1 MPVTLV
7 DRLPLPNLKVYTAG
21 SVSLLSIAV
30 YYALSVTSDPNWR
43 SNATLGRQD
52 AMEPAGEERALPA
65 PALGASRNVSEQ
77 FVDVLTFMMQEPLC
91 MWTLINIAYC
101 SLAVFGFGV
110 QRLVFGQLRV
120 AEAQRV
126 KDKFW
131 NYVFYKFIFVFGVI
145 NVQYMDEVLLWCS
158 WFTLVGFLH
167 LLGQLC
173 KDRYEYL
180 SSSPNTGGWAHVR
193 LACLLGGILAAATAL
208 LGAAAAWGLP
218 AGRDTFAFMAAEC
231 ILVLVAVLHVAARYV
246 LQLYEAD
253 VAGPA
258 AYYTHLVFDSVSL
271 VVELLHVLHMVVYSN
286 MLVSMASLVLLMQL
300 RHLLHEL
307 QARVRRHRLYTELA
321 THMSRNYP
329 MASKEEVEK
338 NQDNCAICWEPMK
351 EARKLPCS
359 HLFHNSC
366 LCQWVQ
372 QDASCPT
379 CRRALAAAGAARP
392 HSDAAARHP
401 NHLFHFDGSRYVSW
415 LPSFSV
421 EVTRVR
427 PEAALAGAQLD
438 AAAAQLQLM
447 FPQYSRH
454 ALASDLARTRSADLT
469 LDNILEG
476 RLPERPD
483 MIVPEP
489 INPSVI
495 APEPTP
501 APVPSS
507 PALVVPSTPAPVVPS
522 SPVPVLSSS
531 PAPVMP
537 SSPAPE
543 TSSSPAPIAASSP
556 APVAASS
563 PAPVLVDVA
572 TVTATSA
579 GPFASAPSGSW
590 SPRGLYE
597 LDDSPGVR
605 FSGTAEEREQALA
618 RRKEALLSAARRRY
632 LDRVAR
638 VAPPP
643 THVSPAPQAP
653 PH

>member
-43 SNATLGRQD
+43 ANSTLARQD
-52 AMEPAGEERALPA
+52 SMESGQGEQRPIPAQLQSNGT
-65 PALGASRNVSEQ
+65 RNVSEQ
-77 FVDVLTFMMQEPLC
+77 FVDVITFMMQEPLC

-101 SLAVFGFGV
+101 SLAVFGFAV
-110 QRLVFGQLRV
+110 QRLVFGPLRV

-180 SSSPNTGGWAHVR
+180 SSSPHTGGWAHVR
-193 LACLLGGILAAATAL
+193 LACLLAGILAAAAAL
-208 LGAAAAWGLP
+208 LAAAAVWGLP

-231 ILVLVAVLHVAARYV
+231 VLVLVSALHVAARYA
-246 LQLYEAD
+246 LALCAAD
-253 VAGPA
+253 AAGAA
-258 AYYTHLVFDSVSL
+258 AYYVALGFEAAAL
-271 VVELLHVLHMVVYSN
+271 LAELALAAAQVAQCS
-286 MLVSMASLVLLMQL
+286 MLVSMASLVLLLQL

-307 QARVRRHRLYTELA
+307 QARLRRHRLYTALA

-379 CRRALAAAGAARP
+379 CRRALAAGPAAPRQ
-392 HSDAAARHP
+392 DAARHP

-447 FPQYSRH
+447 FPQHSRA
-454 ALASDLARTRSADLT
+454 ALAADLARTRSADLT

-476 RLPERPD
+476 RLPPA
-483 MIVPEP
+483 
-489 INPSVI
+489 
-495 APEPTP
+495 APP
-501 APVPSS
+501 APR
-507 PALVVPSTPAPVVPS
+507 PAPP
-522 SPVPVLSSS
+522 PPR
-531 PAPVMP
+531 PAPAR
-537 SSPAPE
+537 SD
-543 TSSSPAPIAASSP
+543 AATM
-556 APVAASS
+556 AAEPV
-563 PAPVLVDVA
+563 DG
-572 TVTATSA
+572 VT
-579 GPFASAPSGSW
+579 
-590 SPRGLYE
+590 
-597 LDDSPGVR
+597 R
-605 FSGTAEEREQALA
+605 FSRCAAEREAQLR
-618 RRKEALLSAARRRY
+618 RRKQQLVEAARRRY
-632 LDRVAR
+632 LAR
-638 VAPPP
+638 LAPR
-643 THVSPAPQAP
+643 S
-653 PH
+653 

>member
-1 MPVTLV
+1 MPVTLI

-43 SNATLGRQD
+43 ANSTIGRQD
-52 AMEPAGEERALPA
+52 SSESGQGEQRPIPAQLLANGT
-65 PALGASRNVSEQ
+65 RNVSEQ
-77 FVDVLTFMMQEPLC
+77 FVDVITFMMQEPLC

-101 SLAVFGFGV
+101 SLAVFGFAV
-110 QRLVFGQLRV
+110 QRLVFGPLRV

-167 LLGQLC
+167 LLAQLC

-193 LACLLGGILAAATAL
+193 LACLLAGILAAASAL
-208 LGAAAAWGLP
+208 LAAAAAWGLP

-231 ILVLVAVLHVAARYV
+231 VLVLVCALHVSARYA
-246 LQLYEAD
+246 LQLARAD
-253 VAGPA
+253 AAGA
-258 AYYTHLVFDSVSL
+258 LAYYTHLLFDAAAL
-271 VVELLHVLHMVVYSN
+271 VAELAHVVHMVAHSN
-286 MLVSMASLVLLMQL
+286 MLVSMASLVLLLQL
-300 RHLLHEL
+300 RQLLAAL
-307 QARVRRHRLYTELA
+307 QARLRRHRLYAALHS
-321 THMSRNYP
+321 HMSRNYP

-379 CRRALAAAGAARP
+379 CRRALAAGPAAPRP
-392 HSDAAARHP
+392 DAARHP

-427 PEAALAGAQLD
+427 PDAGGAALDAAGAQLD

-447 FPQYSRH
+447 FPQHSRA
-454 ALASDLARTRSADLT
+454 ALAADLQRTRSADLT

-476 RLPERPD
+476 RLP
-483 MIVPEP
+483 
-489 INPSVI
+489 
-495 APEPTP
+495 AAP
-501 APVPSS
+501 APR
-507 PALVVPSTPAPVVPS
+507 AAAPAPRP
-522 SPVPVLSSS
+522 PP
-531 PAPVMP
+531 PP
-537 SSPAPE
+537 PE
-543 TSSSPAPIAASSP
+543 RADAAGS
-556 APVAASS
+556 
-563 PAPVLVDVA
+563 DD
-572 TVTATSA
+572 A
-579 GPFASAPSGSW
+579 G
-590 SPRGLYE
+590 
-597 LDDSPGVR
+597 R
-605 FSGTAEEREQALA
+605 FSRCAAEREAQLR
-618 RRKEALLSAARRRY
+618 RRKQQLLEAARRRY
-632 LDRVAR
+632 LAR
-638 VAPPP
+638 LAPR
-643 THVSPAPQAP
+643 S
-653 PH
+653 

>member
-21 SVSLLSIAV
+21 SVSVLSIAV

-43 SNATLGRQD
+43 ANVTLGRQD
-52 AMEPAGEERALPA
+52 AMEPGEGEPRLVPA
-65 PALGASRNVSEQ
+65 PTHNNATRNVSEQ
-77 FVDVLTFMMQEPLC
+77 FVDVMTFMMQEPLC

-101 SLAVFGFGV
+101 ALAVFGFGV

-193 LACLLGGILAAATAL
+193 LACLLAGLLTAATMLLAAATAF
-208 LGAAAAWGLP
+208 GLP

-231 ILVLVAVLHVAARYV
+231 VLVQVSVLHVAARYA
-246 LQLYEAD
+246 LQLREAD
-253 VAGPA
+253 VAGPL
-258 AYYTHLVFDSVSL
+258 AYYTHLIFDSVAL
-271 VVELLHVLHMVVYSN
+271 VVELLHVLHMVVFSN

-307 QARVRRHRLYTELA
+307 QARLRRHRLYSELA

-379 CRRALAAAGAARP
+379 CRRALAGAARAP
-392 HSDAAARHP
+392 PAARHP
-401 NHLFHFDGSRYVSW
+401 NHLFHFDGSRY
-415 LPSFSV
+415 
-421 EVTRVR
+421 
-427 PEAALAGAQLD
+427 
-438 AAAAQLQLM
+438 
-447 FPQYSRH
+447 
-454 ALASDLARTRSADLT
+454 
-469 LDNILEG
+469 
-476 RLPERPD
+476 
-483 MIVPEP
+483 
-489 INPSVI
+489 
-495 APEPTP
+495 
-501 APVPSS
+501 
-507 PALVVPSTPAPVVPS
+507 
-522 SPVPVLSSS
+522 
-531 PAPVMP
+531 
-537 SSPAPE
+537 
-543 TSSSPAPIAASSP
+543 
-556 APVAASS
+556 
-563 PAPVLVDVA
+563 
-572 TVTATSA
+572 
-579 GPFASAPSGSW
+579 GS
-590 SPRGLYE
+590 
-597 LDDSPGVR
+597 
-605 FSGTAEEREQALA
+605 
-618 RRKEALLSAARRRY
+618 
-632 LDRVAR
+632 
-638 VAPPP
+638 
-643 THVSPAPQAP
+643 
-653 PH
+653 

>member
-21 SVSLLSIAV
+21 SVSVLSIAV

-43 SNATLGRQD
+43 ANVTLGRQD
-52 AMEPAGEERALPA
+52 AMEPGEGEPRLVPA
-65 PALGASRNVSEQ
+65 PTHNNATRNVSEQ
-77 FVDVLTFMMQEPLC
+77 FVDVMTFMMQEPLC

-101 SLAVFGFGV
+101 ALAVFGFGV

-193 LACLLGGILAAATAL
+193 LACLLAGLLTAATMLLAAATAF
-208 LGAAAAWGLP
+208 GLP

-231 ILVLVAVLHVAARYV
+231 VLVQVSVLHVAARYA
-246 LQLYEAD
+246 LQLREAD
-253 VAGPA
+253 VAGPL
-258 AYYTHLVFDSVSL
+258 AYYTHLIFDSVAL
-271 VVELLHVLHMVVYSN
+271 VVELLHVLHMVVFSN

-307 QARVRRHRLYTELA
+307 QARLRRHRLYSELA

-379 CRRALAAAGAARP
+379 CRRALAGAARAP
-392 HSDAAARHP
+392 PAARHP

-421 EVTRVR
+421 EVTRV
-427 PEAALAGAQLD
+427 PGEAAD
-438 AAAAQLQLM
+438 
-447 FPQYSRH
+447 RK
-454 ALASDLARTRSADLT
+454 
-469 LDNILEG
+469 
-476 RLPERPD
+476 
-483 MIVPEP
+483 
-489 INPSVI
+489 SV
-495 APEPTP
+495 
-501 APVPSS
+501 V
-507 PALVVPSTPAPVVPS
+507 
-522 SPVPVLSSS
+522 
-531 PAPVMP
+531 
-537 SSPAPE
+537 
-543 TSSSPAPIAASSP
+543 
-556 APVAASS
+556 
-563 PAPVLVDVA
+563 
-572 TVTATSA
+572 
-579 GPFASAPSGSW
+579 
-590 SPRGLYE
+590 
-597 LDDSPGVR
+597 
-605 FSGTAEEREQALA
+605 
-618 RRKEALLSAARRRY
+618 
-632 LDRVAR
+632 
-638 VAPPP
+638 
-643 THVSPAPQAP
+643 
-653 PH
+653 

>member
-43 SNATLGRQD
+43 VNATQGRLD
-52 AMEPAGEERALPA
+52 AMAEPDEGEKLTMAAAPVLAGN
-65 PALGASRNVSEQ
+65 GTRNVSEQ
-77 FVDVLTFMMQEPLC
+77 FVDVMTFMMQEPLC

-193 LACLLGGILAAATAL
+193 LASLLGGILVAATAL

-231 ILVLVAVLHVAARYV
+231 ILVLVSVLHVVARYV
-246 LQLYEAD
+246 LQMYECD
-253 VAGPA
+253 VAGPV
-258 AYYTHLVFDSVSL
+258 AYYTHLVFDSVCL
-271 VVELLHVLHMVVYSN
+271 VVELVHVVHMVVYSN

-307 QARVRRHRLYTELA
+307 QARVRRHRLYTSLA

-379 CRRALAAAGAARP
+379 CRRALAAAQRHHDP
-392 HSDAAARHP
+392 PPARHP

-427 PEAALAGAQLD
+427 GEVVGAGPVPAPGAGPGAGPGGAALAGA
-438 AAAAQLQLM
+438 AAQLQHM
-447 FPQYSRH
+447 FPQYSLA
-454 ALASDLARTRSADLT
+454 ALAADLARTASADLT

-476 RLPERPD
+476 RLAPPT
-483 MIVPEP
+483 PEP
-489 INPSVI
+489 
-495 APEPTP
+495 P
-501 APVPSS
+501 APPAP
-507 PALVVPSTPAPVVPS
+507 PALQ
-522 SPVPVLSSS
+522 
-531 PAPVMP
+531 
-537 SSPAPE
+537 
-543 TSSSPAPIAASSP
+543 
-556 APVAASS
+556 
-563 PAPVLVDVA
+563 DVA
-572 TVTATSA
+572 TSTVEPWRAPADLPSTSSAATATLDRENRGTGHRRIEPEHFDSDDDAGSSSGFSCSA
-579 GPFASAPSGSW
+579 
-590 SPRGLYE
+590 
-597 LDDSPGVR
+597 V
-605 FSGTAEEREQALA
+605 EREVLLA
-618 RRKEALLSAARRRY
+618 RRKARLVASARRRY
-632 LDRVAR
+632 LERAASSAAR
-638 VAPPP
+638 AA
-643 THVSPAPQAP
+643 SPAPPAP
-653 PH
+653 AHS

>member
-21 SVSLLSIAV
+21 SVSVLSIAV

-43 SNATLGRQD
+43 ANATLGRQD
-52 AMEPAGEERALPA
+52 AMEPGEGEPRLVPA
-65 PALGASRNVSEQ
+65 PTHNNATRNVSEQ
-77 FVDVLTFMMQEPLC
+77 FVDVMTFMMQEPLC

-101 SLAVFGFGV
+101 ALAVFGFGV

-193 LACLLGGILAAATAL
+193 LACPL
-208 LGAAAAWGLP
+208 
-218 AGRDTFAFMAAEC
+218 
-231 ILVLVAVLHVAARYV
+231 
-246 LQLYEAD
+246 
-253 VAGPA
+253 
-258 AYYTHLVFDSVSL
+258 AYYTHLIFDSVAL
-271 VVELLHVLHMVVYSN
+271 VVELLHVLHMVVFSN

-307 QARVRRHRLYTELA
+307 QARLRRHRLYSELA

-379 CRRALAAAGAARP
+379 CRRALAGAARAP
-392 HSDAAARHP
+392 APPAARHP

-421 EVTRVR
+421 EVTRV
-427 PEAALAGAQLD
+427 PGEAALAGAQLE
-438 AAAAQLQLM
+438 AAAAQLQLV
-447 FPQYSRH
+447 FPQHSRA
-454 ALASDLARTRSADLT
+454 ALAADLARTRSADLT

-476 RLPERPD
+476 RLPR
-483 MIVPEP
+483 
-489 INPSVI
+489 
-495 APEPTP
+495 P
-501 APVPSS
+501 APP
-507 PALVVPSTPAPVVPS
+507 PAP
-522 SPVPVLSSS
+522 
-531 PAPVMP
+531 
-537 SSPAPE
+537 
-543 TSSSPAPIAASSP
+543 AAR
-556 APVAASS
+556 
-563 PAPVLVDVA
+563 
-572 TVTATSA
+572 
-579 GPFASAPSGSW
+579 F
-590 SPRGLYE
+590 SPR
-597 LDDSPGVR
+597 
-605 FSGTAEEREQALA
+605 AAEREALLR
-618 RRKEALLSAARRRY
+618 RRKEQLLAGARRRY
-632 LDRVAR
+632 LQRAAER
-638 VAPPP
+638 PPP
-643 THVSPAPQAP
+643 S
-653 PH
+653 